1 MLYKNW
7 CHSIDY
13 NEVNKISGY
22 ILATK
27 TLRTKRIVRM
37 INHKTHIKRIDNTLY
52 KRSYECKRRVS
63 IVAVSIA
70 AFLTTINQI
79 SIIITAKQLW
89 MQQQQLQQQ
98 LERLQKER
106 SEL

>member
-52 KRSYECKRRVS
+52 KRSYECKRRDKV
-63 IVAVSIA
+63 
-70 AFLTTINQI
+70 
-79 SIIITAKQLW
+79 
-89 MQQQQLQQQ
+89 
-98 LERLQKER
+98 KE
-106 SEL
+106 EI

>member
-52 KRSYECKRRVS
+52 KRSYECKRRVRIIS
-63 IVAVSIA
+63 KVEKVLYSRAFFNVSSGAENILKTYFVFCA
-70 AFLTTINQI
+70 LTKGFHKGRRQ
-79 SIIITAKQLW
+79 
-89 MQQQQLQQQ
+89 
-98 LERLQKER
+98 
-106 SEL
+106 

>member
-37 INHKTHIKRIDNTLY
+37 INHKTHIKRTNNTLY
-52 KRSYECKRRVS
+52 KRSYECKRRVRIKYKS
-63 IVAVSIA
+63 QEMPILR
-70 AFLTTINQI
+70 AFLALSMSGDNQMTILFYFWI
-79 SIIITAKQLW
+79 VFF
-89 MQQQQLQQQ
+89 
-98 LERLQKER
+98 
-106 SEL
+106 

>member
-27 TLRTKRIVRM
+27 TLRTKWIVRI
-37 INHKTHIKRIDNTLY
+37 INYKTYKKRIDNTLY
-52 KRSYECKRRVS
+52 KRLYKSKRRV
-63 IVAVSIA
+63 
-70 AFLTTINQI
+70 
-79 SIIITAKQLW
+79 
-89 MQQQQLQQQ
+89 
-98 LERLQKER
+98 
-106 SEL
+106 

>member
-52 KRSYECKRRVS
+52 KRSYECKRRKCMDGYLS
-63 IVAVSIA
+63 YEWTGTCI
-70 AFLTTINQI
+70 
-79 SIIITAKQLW
+79 
-89 MQQQQLQQQ
+89 
-98 LERLQKER
+98 
-106 SEL
+106 

>member
-1 MLYKNW
+1 VLYKNW

-63 IVAVSIA
+63 IASRVLNIFVAICSGYFAIISDSFR
-70 AFLTTINQI
+70 AFMLTD
-79 SIIITAKQLW
+79 SVRKF
-89 MQQQQLQQQ
+89 
-98 LERLQKER
+98 
-106 SEL
+106 